1 MELAG
6 RCDIDGVKFGGR
18 KYGVGIG
25 VDLRNRKFI
34 RAPGGILAG
43 GIGDRDHARPIWD
56 VGPRDEVMAAHHAG
70 ADQANAGGLAHG
82 RSGRVMPSSQH
93 A

>member
-1 MELAG
+1 
-6 RCDIDGVKFGGR
+6 
-18 KYGVGIG
+18 
-25 VDLRNRKFI
+25 
-34 RAPGGILAG
+34 
-43 GIGDRDHARPIWD
+43 
-56 VGPRDEVMAAHHAG
+56 VMAAHHAG